1 LERFARWLTLP
12 ALALVAAALI
22 LPVLLVLATAVRDPE
37 LRATLPHTASLLRD
51 WDGRG
56 LPGEDVFAA
65 AAAELRAADAGQS
78 IGGLAQRLN
87 FERTGMRGLLIR
99 TATASLAPP
108 YAMAL
113 PAIHAGWADPD
124 TWLVLR
130 RAALGATPL
139 YLLRAVDLDL
149 SPAGDIRAVPAREAV
164 FLPLFGRTFVI
175 AVVVTLVCLLLA
187 YPLAWAIATLPAG
200 WARLAL
206 MAVLVPF
213 WISIIVRTTAW
224 FVLLQ
229 REGPVNAGLLA
240 LGLVDAPVQIMFTR
254 FAVYL
259 AMVHVL
265 LPFAVLPLLAVM
277 RRVDP
282 RMLRAA
288 ASLGAPGWLA
298 FWRVYLPLTLPGV
311 RAGGLIVFM
320 LAAGFYIT
328 PALMGGGGDQMVG
341 AFIAEYATASL
352 NWGMAAALAVL
363 LTAGVAGVVAAGRFT
378 ARLIGRVV

>member
-1 LERFARWLTLP
+1 MAHASRWLILP
-12 ALALVAAALI
+12 ALALVVAALI
-22 LPVLLVLATAVRDPE
+22 APLLLVLATALRDPE
-37 LRATLPHTASLLRD
+37 LRATLPQTAVLLRA
-51 WDGRG
+51 WDGQG
-56 LPGEDVFAA
+56 LPGEDVFATIA
-65 AAAELRAADAGQS
+65 TELRRADEEQA

-87 FERTGMRGLLIR
+87 FERTGLRGLLIR
-99 TATASLAPP
+99 TAAAQPAAP

-113 PAIHAGWADPD
+113 PAIHPGWSDPD
-124 TWLVLR
+124 TWRVLR
-130 RAALGATPL
+130 RAAIGVTPL

-149 SPAGDIRAVPAREAV
+149 TPAGDVRPVPAREAI
-164 FLPLFGRTFVI
+164 FLPLFGRTFLI
-175 AVVVTLVCLLLA
+175 AAAVTAICLLLA
-187 YPLAWAIATLPAG
+187 YPVAWAIATLRPR

-229 REGPVNAGLLA
+229 REGPVNAALLA
-240 LGLVDAPVQIMFTR
+240 LGLVEAPVQIMFTR
-254 FAVYL
+254 FAVLL

-265 LPFAVLPLLAVM
+265 LPFAVLPLVAVM

-282 RMLRAA
+282 RLMRAA

-298 FWRVYLPLTLPGV
+298 FVRVYLPLTLPGV

-320 LAAGFYIT
+320 LACGFYIT

-363 LTAGVAGVVAAGRFT
+363 LTAGVALTVLAGRMA
-378 ARLIGRVV
+378 ARAFGRPA